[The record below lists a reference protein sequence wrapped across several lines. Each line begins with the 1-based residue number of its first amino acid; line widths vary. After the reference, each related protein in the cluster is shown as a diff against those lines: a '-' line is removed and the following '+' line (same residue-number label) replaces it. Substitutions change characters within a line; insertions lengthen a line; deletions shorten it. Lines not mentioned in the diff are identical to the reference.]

1 LCATILKRTTVSK
14 RAVTRAQQHSLN
26 LQVEVI
32 AQRDTD
38 AQELY
43 ASDEAQDNV
52 VIKQEEDLAMRAH

>member
-1 LCATILKRTTVSK
+1 MTVSK

-43 ASDEAQDNV
+43 ASDEAQDSV